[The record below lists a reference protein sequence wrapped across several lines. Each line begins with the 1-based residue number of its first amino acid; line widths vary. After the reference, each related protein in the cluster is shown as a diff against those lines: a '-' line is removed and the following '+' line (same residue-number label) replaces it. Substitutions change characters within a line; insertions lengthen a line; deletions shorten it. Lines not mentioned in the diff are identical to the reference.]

1 MGLDMYLSRS
11 TYIGG
16 YFEHRE
22 VSGKVEVKIKDKILK
37 FNPKS
42 ISEIIEQVM
51 YWRKANQIHAW
62 FVKNVQNGVDECQR
76 SYVSFEKLKELYDVV
91 CKALDT
97 KDASI
102 LPPQSGFFFG
112 STDVDDYYWQDL
124 EDTKQILEKIIKED
138 SETPEG
144 YSYYYQSSW

>member
-22 VSGKVEVKIKDKILK
+22 VSGTVKIKIKDKILK

-42 ISEIIEQVM
+42 ISEITEQIM

-62 FVKNVQNGVDECQR
+62 FVKNVQDGRDECQR
-76 SYVSFEKLKELYDVV
+76 SYVRIEKLKELYDVV
-91 CKALDT
+91 SKALDT